1 MYKPDY
7 LLDDEELK
15 VLAGQ
20 MEDMGR
26 FGDSKLVHVNEEE
39 LRVLKNMGAGT
50 RNPNTGLLEFYS
62 ADDADSI
69 DSGDDPSA
77 AADSTTVSEVA
88 GAYGDGDDPSG
99 MGDFGEKGTQAA
111 KDAGYTSDQMSMYGQ
126 EGIDSI
132 DADLGG
138 VGNDEDDPVKFDSD
152 TGAVIGGSHM
162 GGQGAGGLEG
172 SIDRGLNAIQRGM
185 DLDGNGKI
193 GIMEGIIG
201 VSPIGLVTSSM
212 MGLEDRAPGEI
223 PNRSSNSN
231 TIGDPDGSDNDAF
244 SEGFLSE
251 VNSDVIGDLRIDTN
265 FEQLRIAPSG
275 YAETSMVGGAAVRNP
290 GFRKYDY
297 STGVASSERTAP
309 VTGINARDL
318 ISSGAILNQDAYNV
332 AQRATNSISS
342 LIAETGQDF
351 TGEIDVT
358 YDRQGNLRIKLGN
371 STSPSYENSEKG
383 FASMMNDVSKAI
395 SYGVSTE
402 DFNIDESFARRS
414 QLFYKY
420 ENTATEELQ
429 GLFDEITASADVA
442 LAIGDVAS
450 YNSAASELQDLQDE
464 LNRRASA

>member
-26 FGDSKLVHVNEEE
+26 FGDSKLVHVNEKE
-39 LRVLKNMGAGT
+39 LRFLKNMGAGT
-50 RNPNTGLLEFYS
+50 RNPDTGLLEFYS
-62 ADDADSI
+62 EDDADSI

-77 AADSTTVSEVA
+77 AAASTAASEA
-88 GAYGDGDDPSG
+88 GGAYGDGDDPSG
-99 MGDFGEKGTQAA
+99 MESFADEATQDA
-111 KDAGYTSDQMSMYGQ
+111 KDRGYTSDQMSMYGQ

-138 VGNDEDDPVKFDSD
+138 V
-152 TGAVIGGSHM
+152 M
-162 GGQGAGGLEG
+162 GPDGDMSGKGAGGLKG
-172 SIDRGLNAIQRGM
+172 AIDRGLNAIQRGM

-193 GIMEGIIG
+193 GLMEGIIG
-201 VSPIGLVTSSM
+201 VSPFGLVTSSM
-212 MGLEDRAPGEI
+212 MGLEDRVPGEI
-223 PNRSSNSN
+223 PSRSSNPN
-231 TIGDPDGSDNDAF
+231 TIGDPDAGDDDAF
-244 SEGFLSE
+244 SE
-251 VNSDVIGDLRIDTN
+251 VDSDVLGDLRIDTN
-265 FEQLRIAPSG
+265 FEQIKIAPSG
-275 YAETSMVGGAAVRNP
+275 YAETSMVGGAALRNP

-309 VTGINARDL
+309 VTGINARDM
-318 ISSGAILNQDAYNV
+318 ISSGAMLNQDAYNV

-358 YDRQGNLRIKLGN
+358 YDRQGNLKIKLGN
-371 STSPSYENSEKG
+371 SISPSYENSEKG
-383 FASMMNDVSKAI
+383 FASMMGDVSKAI

>member
-26 FGDSKLVHVNEEE
+26 FGDSKLVHVNEKE
-39 LRVLKNMGAGT
+39 LRVLNNMGAGT
-50 RNPNTGLLEFYS
+50 RNPDTGLLEFYS
-62 ADDADSI
+62 EDDADSM
-69 DSGDDPSA
+69 DSGY
-77 AADSTTVSEVA
+77 DS
-88 GAYGDGDDPSG
+88 SG
-99 MGDFGEKGTQAA
+99 MESLANEATQ
-111 KDAGYTSDQMSMYGQ
+111 DAEDRGYTSDQMSMYGQ

-138 VGNDEDDPVKFDSD
+138 V
-152 TGAVIGGSHM
+152 IGPDGDM

-172 SIDRGLNAIQRGM
+172 AIDRGINAIQRGM
-185 DLDGNGKI
+185 DLDGSGDI
-193 GIMEGIIG
+193 GLMEGIIG
-201 VSPIGLVTSSM
+201 ASPFGLVTSSM
-212 MGLEDRAPGEI
+212 MGLEDRVPGEI
-223 PNRSSNSN
+223 PNRSSNAN
-231 TIGDPDGSDNDAF
+231 TIGNGDFGRDSDSEDNYKISSEND
-244 SEGFLSE
+244 
-251 VNSDVIGDLRIDTN
+251 VSDVLGDLRIDTN
-265 FEQLRIAPSG
+265 FEQLKIAPSG

-309 VTGINARDL
+309 ITGINARDM
-318 ISSGAILNQDAYNV
+318 ISSGAMLNQDAYNV

-351 TGEIDVT
+351 TGEIDVA
-358 YDRQGNLRIKLGN
+358 YDRQGNLKIKLGD
-371 STSPSYENSEKG
+371 SISPSYENSEKG
-383 FASMMNDVSKAI
+383 FASMMDDVSKAI

-450 YNSAASELQDLQDE
+450 YNSATSELQDLQDE
-464 LNRRASA
+464 LNRRESA

>member
-26 FGDSKLVHVNEEE
+26 FGDSKLVHVNEKE
-39 LRVLKNMGAGT
+39 LRVLNNMGAGT
-50 RNPNTGLLEFYS
+50 RNPDTGLLEFYS
-62 ADDADSI
+62 EDDADSM
-69 DSGDDPSA
+69 DSGY
-77 AADSTTVSEVA
+77 DS
-88 GAYGDGDDPSG
+88 SG
-99 MGDFGEKGTQAA
+99 MESLANEATQ
-111 KDAGYTSDQMSMYGQ
+111 DAEDKGYTSEQMSMYGQ
-126 EGIDSI
+126 EAIDSV

-138 VGNDEDDPVKFDSD
+138 VSDNEDNTAQFDPK
-152 TGAVIGGSHM
+152 TGAIVSGSHM

-172 SIDRGLNAIQRGM
+172 FIDRGLNAIQRGM
-185 DLDGNGKI
+185 DLDGSGDI
-193 GIMEGIIG
+193 GLIEGIIG
-201 VSPIGLVTSSM
+201 VSPLGLVTASM
-212 MGLEDRAPGEI
+212 MGLEDRVPGEI
-223 PNRSSNSN
+223 PNRSSNPN

-244 SEGFLSE
+244 SE
-251 VNSDVIGDLRIDTN
+251 VDSDVLGDLRIDTN
-265 FEQLRIAPSG
+265 FEQLKIAPSG

-309 VTGINARDL
+309 VTGINARDM
-318 ISSGAILNQDAYNV
+318 ISSGAMLNQDAYNV

-358 YDRQGNLRIKLGN
+358 YDRQGNLKIKLGN
-371 STSPSYENSEKG
+371 SISPSYENSEKG
-383 FASMMNDVSKAI
+383 FASMMGDVSKAI

-429 GLFDEITASADVA
+429 GLFEEITASADVA

-450 YNSAASELQDLQDE
+450 YDSATSELQDLQDE